1 MMHMGIYGSYA
12 YGSELSPYGSY
23 SAAPSLQRA
32 RSLGNI
38 PVATAHKL
46 ASSRYSTVEPSAI
59 YSLAGGYSTVE
70 SSAIYSQA
78 GYGLPTGFNHSE
90 WSPSPRLA
98 PSPTPRSATTKAA
111 TPSAPSIFPPATS
124 RSATPTN
131 APPSITTKATA
142 NNAPPSATT
151 KATTKATP
159 SAQPIL
165 PPATPRSATPTNAPP
180 SVTTKA
186 TAKTT
191 STPILSPTK
200 APPSAPPPTP
210 NNPHGYSRILV
221 DRPSMLTDIARAKA
235 RVHRSVTNSKPSE
248 DCCWV
253 YAVQPKRDL
262 SAGGEHRLQELADGD
277 VHYAKQ
283 SYLVQRI
290 ALRFSHVLDPVLV
303 AQAVRSAL
311 EEYPLAGSR
320 LVKHEGGTYFHLKSA
335 EINVHVVNVPPRLL
349 RSGAASEW
357 LHVCEE
363 MVTPGGPK
371 GCFVPVVD
379 QFTLQNLCEFY
390 LLVSADSTAG
400 CVIIGGFQHVIGDA
414 TCYGLFLR
422 AWSEKYEQGLERKL
436 RELLQTGEASNG
448 AEGGLD
454 RRQFIQAHMHRLPEP
469 VLPVGEFKVPLP
481 KRVPKQSIRRLLRFS
496 PKGLES
502 LKAQVG
508 IDTRFSTNDILIAQF
523 ACAIAPFRLGALR
536 TSAGLPLS
544 GSQQRGATIGGASKT
559 TSSNGRTITKI
570 SAPHAAST
578 SSSDPI
584 NTTATILMMADQRGR
599 GVKKEAWGN
608 YAEFMF
614 IEISF
619 KLLMSG
625 NIAAVAHAIHTA
637 LRYELHKL
645 EFDSVLYEIDKKRL
659 DTKPKLFIWNSWA
672 RIGHS
677 VRNACFGGAPESLL
691 EVEYLNQQLLEA
703 NEGTIVSVSP
713 FHTNGLQVG
722 ITTASRTGTAEMD
735 KLEGKYWTQST
746 RLGTADVAGTNG
758 ECSADGDKER
768 KGADEAVFFGDIS
781 PTKTGKGTE
790 RARMEPNPRPLDGVA
805 HGVALQTVKVN

>member
-1 MMHMGIYGSYA
+1 MVTNMPEPPSA
-12 YGSELSPYGSY
+12 DY
-23 SAAPSLQRA
+23 S
-32 RSLGNI
+32 N
-38 PVATAHKL
+38 
-46 ASSRYSTVEPSAI
+46 YSNVEP
-59 YSLAGGYSTVE
+59 LAVYTR
-70 SSAIYSQA
+70 A
-78 GYGLPTGFNHSE
+78 GY
-90 WSPSPRLA
+90 
-98 PSPTPRSATTKAA
+98 ATQCGK
-111 TPSAPSIFPPATS
+111 
-124 RSATPTN
+124 
-131 APPSITTKATA
+131 TKATA
-142 NNAPPSATT
+142 RTMSSLIP
-151 KATTKATP
+151 
-159 SAQPIL
+159 
-165 PPATPRSATPTNAPP
+165 
-180 SVTTKA
+180 
-186 TAKTT
+186 
-191 STPILSPTK
+191 PTK
-200 APPSAPPPTP
+200 APSSAPTSIVLERTSGGQTGPQIDPPGPPDPQTTLKTTSIRLERTSGGEARPKSATPIITP
-210 NNPHGYSRILV
+210 NHPHGYSRILV
-221 DRPSMLTDIARAKA
+221 DRPSMLSDITRAQA
-235 RVHRSVTNSKPSE
+235 RVHRPVATSKPSE

-262 SAGGEHRLQELADGD
+262 AAGGEHRLQELADGD
-277 VHYAKQ
+277 IPYAQQ
-283 SYLVQRI
+283 SYLVQRV

-363 MVTPGGPK
+363 MATPGGPK
-371 GCFVPVVD
+371 GCFVPIVD
-379 QFTLQNLCEFY
+379 QFALQYLSEFY

-436 RELLQTGEASNG
+436 RELLLTGGASNG
-448 AEGGLD
+448 AEGGEG
-454 RRQFIQAHMHRLPEP
+454 RRQFIQAHLHRLPEP

-502 LKAQVG
+502 LKAQVSTDAG
-508 IDTRFSTNDILIAQF
+508 FSTNDILMAQF

-544 GSQQRGATIGGASKT
+544 GSQQRGATIGGALKT

-599 GVKKEAWGN
+599 GVKKGAWGN

-659 DTKPKLFIWNSWA
+659 SIKPKLFTWNSWA
-672 RIGHS
+672 RIGHN
-677 VRNACFGGAPESLL
+677 VRNACFGGADESLL
-691 EVEYLNQQLLEA
+691 EIEYLNQQLLEA
-703 NEGTIVSVSP
+703 NEGTLVSISP
-713 FHTNGLQVG
+713 FHSENGLQVG
-722 ITTASRTGTAEMD
+722 ITTASRTGAQEMD
-735 KLEGKYWTQST
+735 KLEAKYWTKAA
-746 RLGTADVAGTNG
+746 RLGTTDVGTNG
-758 ECSADGDKER
+758 EPSADGDKGR
-768 KGADEAVFFGDIS
+768 KGTDEQVFFGDIS
-781 PTKTGKGTE
+781 PTKTGKGTDG
-790 RARMEPNPRPLDGVA
+790 ARMEAHSRPLD
-805 HGVALQTVKVN
+805 GVALQTVKVN